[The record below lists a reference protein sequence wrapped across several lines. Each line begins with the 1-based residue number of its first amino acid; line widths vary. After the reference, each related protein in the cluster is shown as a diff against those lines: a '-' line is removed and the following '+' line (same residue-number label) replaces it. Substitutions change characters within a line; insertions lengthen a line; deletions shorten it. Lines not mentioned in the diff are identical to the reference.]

1 MGARHRLGRLL
12 AQARPRFRL
21 RTLVILIAGI
31 AVALGAGLWADRL
44 MRRSAAYRQKAAFH
58 AREAAT
64 WRRVARDNAARIAET
79 LGRSGGRGSAR
90 ELEAW
95 TINAVLRDETAAY
108 HDRLQGTY
116 AAAAAR
122 PWSGVVAEPPKP
134 DPRSGLPRV
143 RRALIALSAETGI
156 LDLSLVGATDE
167 DLKALPPA
175 AELRAINLSGS
186 AVTDD
191 GLVYLAGLRGLE
203 SLRLAGTRISD
214 AGLAHLEGLRTLKTL
229 DVVIVW
235 ANNGKKGPLF
245 VHGRPEHQK
254 KETP

>member
-1 MGARHRLGRLL
+1 L
-12 AQARPRFRL
+12 
-21 RTLVILIAGI
+21 
-31 AVALGAGLWADRL
+31 
-44 MRRSAAYRQKAAFH
+44 
-58 AREAAT
+58 
-64 WRRVARDNAARIAET
+64 
-79 LGRSGGRGSAR
+79 
-90 ELEAW
+90 
-95 TINAVLRDETAAY
+95 AY

-134 DPRSGLPRV
+134 APRSGLPRV
-143 RRALIALSAETGI
+143 RRALIDLSAETGI

-191 GLVYLAGLRGLE
+191 GLAGLRGLE